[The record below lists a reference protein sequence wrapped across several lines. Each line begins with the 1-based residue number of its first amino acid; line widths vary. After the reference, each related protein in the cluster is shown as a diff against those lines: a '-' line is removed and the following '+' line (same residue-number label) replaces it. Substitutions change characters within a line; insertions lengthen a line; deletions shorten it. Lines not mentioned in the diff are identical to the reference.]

1 MALYDPNQITVFVK
15 IVEHKGVRAAAEKL
29 EMAQSSISLK

>member
-15 IVEHKGVRAAAEKL
+15 IVEQKGVSAAAEKL
-29 EMAQSSISLK
+29 EIAQSSISLK

>member
-15 IVEHKGVRAAAEKL
+15 IVEQKGVRAAAD
-29 EMAQSSISLK
+29 LKS